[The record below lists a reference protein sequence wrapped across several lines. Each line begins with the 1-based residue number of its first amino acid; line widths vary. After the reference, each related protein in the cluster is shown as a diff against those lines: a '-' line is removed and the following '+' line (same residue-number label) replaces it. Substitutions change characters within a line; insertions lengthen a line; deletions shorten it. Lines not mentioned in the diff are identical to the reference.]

1 MSIGEIFKGP
11 MNVSFDLMR
20 IGGASALVIY
30 PFPYLWNVVAHGVV
44 PEPSTFGTGYALV
57 ITAVA
62 AAIGGK
68 DIAVAKANAT
78 NAQSQ
83 SPSV

>member
-1 MSIGEIFKGP
+1 MSLTDIFRGP
-11 MNVSFDLMR
+11 LNVSFDLMR

-30 PFPYLWNVVAHGVV
+30 PFPYIWNVVAHGVV

-68 DIAVAKANAT
+68 DIAVAKANSVT
-78 NAQSQ
+78 AQSQ
-83 SPSV
+83 AAP